1 MVNQEKLR
9 EKQMSM
15 FDDLLDLKC
24 EFDGVRSVIG
34 EMLYFYEFTKE
45 ELLAM
50 HFTEEDIDKV
60 IESHDEQ
67 SQELKNIFQ
76 ELA

>member
-1 MVNQEKLR
+1 MVDQEQLR

-24 EFDGVRSVIG
+24 DLDGIRTVIG

-50 HFTEEDIDKV
+50 N
-60 IESHDEQ
+60 
-67 SQELKNIFQ
+67 LKTTLTRLSNPIMSRVKN
-76 ELA
+76 